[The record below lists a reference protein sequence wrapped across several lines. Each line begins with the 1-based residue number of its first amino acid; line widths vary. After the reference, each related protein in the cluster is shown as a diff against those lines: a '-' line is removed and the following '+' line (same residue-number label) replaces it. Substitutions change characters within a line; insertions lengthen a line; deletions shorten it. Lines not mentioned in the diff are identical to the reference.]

1 MVGLQ
6 VIQFMPLLYRITKK
20 ILFSFGSYQDLLD
33 RGLLLTWKLLNKD
46 EVTTK
51 SFAVLIMTWLTVT
64 FYNGRDIHL

>member
-20 ILFSFGSYQDLLD
+20 FLFSFGSYQDLLD

-64 FYNGRDIHL
+64 FYNG